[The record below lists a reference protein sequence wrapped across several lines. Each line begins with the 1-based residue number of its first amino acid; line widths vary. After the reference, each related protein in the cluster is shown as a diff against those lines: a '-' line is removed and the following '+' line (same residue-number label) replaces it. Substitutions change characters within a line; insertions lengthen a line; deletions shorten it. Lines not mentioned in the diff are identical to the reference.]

1 MVAKWKYESNI
12 VLGTG
17 DLLFKKNQVWIQK
30 KTIEMMKMFWYTKYL
45 HYVLDKALKLTNKNK
60 KVQQLF
66 SEA

>member
-17 DLLFKKNQVWIQK
+17 DLLFKKIQVWKQK
-30 KTIEMMKMFWYTKYL
+30 KTREMKKVFWYTIYL

-66 SEA
+66 SES